1 MVRRRV
7 NLIDLDV
14 VGNGGVSL
22 VETMGVFWFVMAYW
36 EGDGGR

>member
-1 MVRRRV
+1 MVRKRV
-7 NLIDLDV
+7 NSMDLDV

-22 VETMGVFWFVMAYW
+22 VETMCGFWFVVAYW